1 MAAPNL
7 SFRACVHRESPLG
20 SVLVEPQDIERAV
33 AARELAIAVIGA
45 EPLIE
50 DFNDLDHASVQ
61 SESPRHG
68 QTVRF
73 AAVDLNAHAFAS
85 PRLRSLQP
93 ISKSPD
99 EDNEASAL
107 YAAEEVVGVV
117 FPTDEDAAL
126 PLNPSKEALHE
137 PASHIAA

>member
-1 MAAPNL
+1 MRSPLPGCAAAMSPHVDPGLWRESL
-7 SFRACVHRESPLG
+7 SFRACIHRESPVG
-20 SVLVEPQDIERAV
+20 SVLVEPQDQDIERAV
-33 AARELAIAVIGA
+33 GAFDLAIAVIGA

-85 PRLRSLQP
+85 PRL
-93 ISKSPD
+93 
-99 EDNEASAL
+99 
-107 YAAEEVVGVV
+107 
-117 FPTDEDAAL
+117 
-126 PLNPSKEALHE
+126 
-137 PASHIAA
+137 